1 MSRVTKPAVVGA
13 VLVLFRRALR
23 NHGVALAHLGVAP
36 DDLSER
42 SAYVQL
48 LDKAAEST
56 DKEPDTSFVDEEV
69 LARVDEQCLR
79 FCERVRGANG
89 RP

>member
-1 MSRVTKPAVVGA
+1 MSRVTRPAVIGA

-23 NHGVALAHLGVAP
+23 KHGVAPG
-36 DDLSER
+36 DLSER

-48 LDKAAEST
+48 LDKVAEST
-56 DKEPDTSFVDEEV
+56 DTEPDTSFADEEV
-69 LARVDEQCLR
+69 LAMVDELCLR
-79 FCERVRGANG
+79 FCERVRGASG

>member
-1 MSRVTKPAVVGA
+1 MSRVTTPAVIGA
-13 VLVLFRRALR
+13 VLVLFRRALTK
-23 NHGVALAHLGVAP
+23 HGVAP

-48 LDKAAEST
+48 LDKVADST
-56 DKEPDTSFVDEEV
+56 DEEPDTSFADEEV
-69 LARVDEQCLR
+69 LVRVDELCLR
-79 FCERVRGANG
+79 FCERVRGASG